1 VTVGSITTETI
12 LRLLPRG
19 RRPAGG
25 GVCKIRVMLMS
36 LLPGLRQLRAPVA
49 AGAVWLLVLWFSGG
63 EELLDSNHRGTLVDS
78 VVKLCHFL
86 GRPISLAL
94 LAVCAYLTGLVS
106 KEVSQGLDRVLG
118 RMARQ
123 VKVPTILIPAQRP
136 DRLGAYLL
144 VAYFSDKFSERF
156 FQEKVI
162 QQLLAAEW
170 LRRHAGGHSPEG
182 ASPSRALPKDH

>member
-94 LAVCAYLTGLVS
+94 LAVLRLSYRIGIERGQPGAGSSTEQDGPP
-106 KEVSQGLDRVLG
+106 SQSSDNTYSR
-118 RMARQ
+118 
-123 VKVPTILIPAQRP
+123 PTP
-136 DRLGAYLL
+136 
-144 VAYFSDKFSERF
+144 
-156 FQEKVI
+156 
-162 QQLLAAEW
+162 
-170 LRRHAGGHSPEG
+170 
-182 ASPSRALPKDH
+182 